1 MLRVKR
7 PFLYQET
14 FRNRIGSKNFFL
26 DYEYI
31 VTNHRAAI
39 AALDV
44 YNVNISLSTS
54 SLRN

>member
-7 PFLYQET
+7 PFLYQEA

-39 AALDV
+39 VALDV